1 MVYVC
6 RNWQTQVFLMADG
19 WQIVAGVPHAD
30 FRRVSILMCKP
41 GRGFDDQRP
50 DMRRTEIA
58 LEALSEKRNVPS
70 ELDPMEAQEQALL
83 AAKFENP
90 MLGLYGALLY
100 LRRPSL
106 DADLL
111 CMVFENLCELVGPL
125 PDVEAIGRAIVL
137 RFPAKSKEI
146 LQRLD
151 QKAGLRT
158 PPMLR
163 ESWGHLIVASA
174 AHREL
179 IPRGSLAERVAACI
193 ASRGPWLTWLGEPPP
208 ASEAAPEAVL
218 EVKVWG
224 IKIPDK
230 LIQGAANL
238 GLELLLPGLFSV
250 LVTSP
255 DATGKLLDSETLTP
269 SERRLARVL
278 CPLADPQLKALAG
291 SSVVWSNLV
300 RESES
305 LVKDPAAI
313 LERLQLPASTAIQA
327 AWGLMTKLR
336 ESMASSVLPDLVA
349 TAGFVSA
356 ASRPGAKSFAAAPR
370 ILTDATALRHKAS
383 GRSITNAEL
392 LYLSRKG
399 SPSTAAKGPL
409 SSADIATMLRDAG
422 FVRGADQ
429 KPITTAAVDQ
439 ALKSL
444 KFEMVAAGRA
454 AVGARTRRSMSSGT
468 AQRIRTG
475 ANKPVLKKLTA
486 KAASKKT
493 TRSAQPAKKTY
504 RLAAKRTTK
513 RAAKK

>member
-6 RNWQTQVFLMADG
+6 RNWQTQAFLMADG
-19 WQIVAGVPHAD
+19 WQTIEGVPRAD
-30 FRRVSILMCKP
+30 FRRVSILMCEP

-58 LEALSEKRNVPS
+58 LQALSERRNVPS
-70 ELDPMEAQEQALL
+70 EPEATL
-83 AAKFENP
+83 AEEMLEAKFENP

-100 LRRPSL
+100 LRRPTL
-106 DADLL
+106 DAEQL
-111 CMVFENLCELVGPL
+111 CTVFRNLCNLVGPL

-137 RFPAKSKEI
+137 RFPDKSKEI

-151 QKAGLRT
+151 LDAGLRT

-179 IPRGSLAERVAACI
+179 IPRGSLAERVAECI

-208 ASEAAPEAVL
+208 AGEAAPEAVL

-250 LVTSP
+250 LIISP
-255 DATGKLLDSETLTP
+255 EATGKLLESETLTP
-269 SERRLARVL
+269 SERRLARLL
-278 CPLADPQLKALAG
+278 CPLADPDLKALAG
-291 SSVVWSNLV
+291 SSVVWSDLV
-300 RESES
+300 RESEA
-305 LVKDPAAI
+305 LAHEPASI

-327 AWGLMTKLR
+327 AWGLITKLR
-336 ESMASSVLPDLVA
+336 ASMANPVLPDVA
-349 TAGFVSA
+349 STAAFVQA
-356 ASRPGAKSFAAAPR
+356 ASKPSAKSLAAAPR
-370 ILTDATALRHKAS
+370 ILTDSTALRHKDS

-399 SPSTAAKGPL
+399 SPSTATKGPL
-409 SSADIATMLRDAG
+409 SSADIASLLQDAG
-422 FVRGADQ
+422 FVRGSDEA
-429 KPITTAAVDQ
+429 PVTSAAVDQ

-444 KFEMVAAGRA
+444 KVKMTAAG
-454 AVGARTRRSMSSGT
+454 GAGRRRTETAISSGV
-468 AQRIRTG
+468 RLSIRAG
-475 ANKPVLKKLTA
+475 AKKPVAKTVRA
-486 KAASKKT
+486 KAAPRKLKHSARPAKKTHRVAAKKT
-493 TRSAQPAKKTY
+493 TRK
-504 RLAAKRTTK
+504 
-513 RAAKK
+513 AAKKK